1 MNKTY
6 RSLFVSRVTGALAA
20 ANAAAT
26 VTHTGVKG
34 LIREVLLRDL
44 FRPLLPADLGVGT
57 GQIATSNGNLSPEVD
72 VVIYDRR
79 ILPPVLFEN
88 VIGLFPIESVLATVE
103 IKSKLTATELT
114 SAYKNAKEIHSY
126 QYLSGEDNSH
136 TGQPIRHDVKKVIAS
151 VFALD
156 SDLSSGGKTELQ
168 RYHEIHSS
176 GDSPL
181 RAICVSGRGYWFF
194 SEHWRQ
200 VEPDEEHS
208 ETVAFI
214 VGLCDVLGAVS
225 KTRHQP
231 RLAGYIVQADR

>member
-114 SAYKNAKEIHSY
+114 SP
-126 QYLSGEDNSH
+126 LLRVLLGEALEARVFA
-136 TGQPIRHDVKKVIAS
+136 TGQREEVLA
-151 VFALD
+151 
-156 SDLSSGGKTELQ
+156 Q
-168 RYHEIHSS
+168 RVAGEAV
-176 GDSPL
+176 P
-181 RAICVSGRGYWFF
+181 
-194 SEHWRQ
+194 
-200 VEPDEEHS
+200 EE
-208 ETVAFI
+208 
-214 VGLCDVLGAVS
+214 D
-225 KTRHQP
+225 P
-231 RLAGYIVQADR
+231 R